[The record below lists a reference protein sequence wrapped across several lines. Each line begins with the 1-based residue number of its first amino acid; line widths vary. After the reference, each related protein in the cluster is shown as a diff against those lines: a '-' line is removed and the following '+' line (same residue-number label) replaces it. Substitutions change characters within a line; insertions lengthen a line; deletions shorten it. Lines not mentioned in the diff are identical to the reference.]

1 VTVNNNDLVEFQIT
15 VRNTGNQPV
24 NNVRINDLLPS
35 GLSFSSGTFSGG
47 DYQIGTLLTNES
59 RTVNFQA
66 RVNASQ
72 GQSLQ
77 NVARA
82 YGDNVSQVQDDA
94 WVFVQGSVQGG
105 NVNLTYNK
113 RAWNDTKNQDAQSV
127 YASREDYITYTLTV
141 TNNGN
146 QPATNFVVT
155 DDLSQ
160 VMPYVD
166 MIDNGGGSLSGNVIT
181 YPGIT
186 VPANGSVS
194 RSFKVRVKYHLAN
207 NLSYV
212 MTNTY
217 GNTVT
222 VRINQPQVQGEF
234 TAPKTGADSLALA
247 FGAATTGL
255 YAVARRKELL
265 IKAVKLIFS

>member
-1 VTVNNNDLVEFQIT
+1 VLLGDGYDQAKVCLDQFHFVGQDGVFQFLDLAIAIDQLKFA
-15 VRNTGNQPV
+15 
-24 NNVRINDLLPS
+24 D
-35 GLSFSSGTFSGG
+35 
-47 DYQIGTLLTNES
+47 
-59 RTVNFQA
+59 
-66 RVNASQ
+66 
-72 GQSLQ
+72 GQSL
-77 NVARA
+77 
-82 YGDNVSQVQDDA
+82 DLSFLFLDDVSQVQDDA

-105 NVNLTYNK
+105 NVNLTYSK

-146 QPATNFVVT
+146 QPATSFVVT

-166 MIDNGGGSLSGNVIT
+166 MIDNGGGSLSGNVVT

-186 VPANGSVS
+186 VPAGGSVS
-194 RSFKVRVKYHLAN
+194 RRFKVRVKYHLAT

-222 VRINQPQVQGEF
+222 VRINQPQVQGSF
-234 TAPKTGADSLALA
+234 TAPKTGADSLAMA
-247 FGAATTGL
+247 FGAVSTGL
-255 YAVARRKELL
+255 YAAFKRRELL
-265 IKAVKLIFS
+265 SKGLKLIFS